1 MHQANSDGKIVTG
14 SYRIALADGRTQL
27 VAYKADENGYVA
39 DVKYEGEAKYDEIK
53 STYTE
58 PKSAYPKPAYP
69 KPAYPEPAYPK
80 PAYPEPAYPGPAY
93 PKPAYPPQ
101 SFERRVYSEESEAPS
116 EVSVSEALLT
126 PFADEEET
134 STDVSV

>member
-80 PAYPEPAYPGPAY
+80 PAYP
-93 PKPAYPPQ
+93 KPAYPPQ
-101 SFERRVYSEESEAPS
+101 SFERRVYSEESETPS

>member
-69 KPAYPEPAYPK
+69 KPAYPEPAYP
-80 PAYPEPAYPGPAY
+80 GPAY